1 VSTNSEVVEDSEVPS
16 PSLTVSFSLDI
27 VNKWEGGTVSEFYK
41 SQKST
46 KHYTAK
52 HVWCGMQ
59 SDREWE
65 GRGPLPRVIGNRAQ
79 LDALPIV
86 LIRRV

>member
-1 VSTNSEVVEDSEVPS
+1 MAIAILAVSSKSISISAIELLAAGKTGAETACETVSTNSEVVEDSEVPS

-52 HVWCGMQ
+52 HV
-59 SDREWE
+59 
-65 GRGPLPRVIGNRAQ
+65 
-79 LDALPIV
+79 
-86 LIRRV
+86 